1 MNCHL
6 ALQKLQ
12 NQSTV
17 AGMAIQLDD
26 MALFTRIV
34 ELGTL
39 SAAARERNVPV
50 SQVTRALARL
60 EAACGARL
68 LHRSTHGLSLT
79 DEGDA
84 VLAHGRRLLD
94 TAAELQGEL
103 SGKVSGPSGWV
114 RLSVSPVLAQA
125 VIAPSLPTLY
135 RKHPQLHVDIA
146 ADDRMVDM
154 AREGIDIALRTG
166 TTHTDTVVARQI
178 GQLKR
183 ALYASPAYVAEF
195 GLPEHPDDLEAH
207 RLIANSGSP
216 ALNRWTTAPGKGEHA
231 LLVKG
236 HTRTDNTAVMLSL
249 VLHGVGIARLA
260 ELAARP
266 LVRRGE
272 LVPVLPQRFEMPDAP
287 LYAVMLQ
294 ERHRLPKIRAC
305 IDHLASWV
313 EGQQRGP

>member
-1 MNCHL
+1 MTIH
-6 ALQKLQ
+6 
-12 NQSTV
+12 
-17 AGMAIQLDD
+17 LDD
-26 MALFTRIV
+26 MALFVRTV

-84 VLAHGRRLLD
+84 ALAHGRRMLS
-94 TAAELQGEL
+94 TAAELHGEL

-114 RLSVSPVLAQA
+114 RISVSPVLAEA
-125 VIAPSLPTLY
+125 VIAPSLNALY
-135 RKHPQLHVDIA
+135 RRHPQLHVDIA

-178 GQLKR
+178 GGLKR
-183 ALYASPAYVAEF
+183 ALYASPDYAAEF
-195 GLPEHPDDLEAH
+195 GLPASPEELDRH
-207 RLIANSGSP
+207 RLIGNSGNP
-216 ALNRWTTAPGKGEHA
+216 ALNRWTMSAGKRRHE

-260 ELAARP
+260 ELVAQP
-266 LVRRGE
+266 LVRRGR
-272 LVPVLPQRFEMPDAP
+272 LVAVLPERFEMPDAP

-294 ERHRLPKIRAC
+294 ERHRLPKVRAC
-305 IDHLASWV
+305 IDHLADWV
-313 EGQQRGP
+313 QAQHGGG

>member
-1 MNCHL
+1 M
-6 ALQKLQ
+6 
-12 NQSTV
+12 T
-17 AGMAIQLDD
+17 IQIDD
-26 MALFTRIV
+26 MALFARIV

-79 DEGDA
+79 DEGDT
-84 VLAHGRRLLD
+84 VLAHGRRMLV

-114 RLSVSPVLAQA
+114 RISVSPVLAEA

-135 RKHPQLHVDIA
+135 RRHPQLHLDIA
-146 ADDRMVDM
+146 ADDRMADM
-154 AREGIDIALRTG
+154 AREGVDIALRTG
-166 TTHTDTVVARQI
+166 TTHSDTVVA
-178 GQLKR
+178 GQSGGLKG
-183 ALYASPAYVAEF
+183 ALVASPAYVAEF
-195 GLPEHPDDLEAH
+195 GLPTRPDELEGH
-207 RLIANSGSP
+207 RLIANSGNPS
-216 ALNRWTTAPGKGEHA
+216 LNRWTMAPAGTRHE

-260 ELAARP
+260 ELVARP
-266 LVRRGE
+266 LVQRGQ
-272 LVPVLPQRFEMPDAP
+272 LVPVLPERFEMPDAP
-287 LYAVMLQ
+287 LYAVML
-294 ERHRLPKIRAC
+294 RSATAC
-305 IDHLASWV
+305 PRCAPASTTGQWV
-313 EGQQRGP
+313 QAQHGGG

>member
-1 MNCHL
+1 M
-6 ALQKLQ
+6 Q
-12 NQSTV
+12 
-17 AGMAIQLDD
+17 MQLDD
-26 MALFTRIV
+26 MALFARIV

-50 SQVTRALARL
+50 SHVTRALARL
-60 EAACGARL
+60 ESACGVRL

-84 VLAHGRRLLD
+84 VLAHGRRMLD

-125 VIAPSLPTLY
+125 VIAPCLPALY
-135 RKHPQLHVDIA
+135 RKHPQLHLDIS
-146 ADDRMVDM
+146 ADDRMADM
-154 AREGIDIALRTG
+154 SREGIDIALRTG
-166 TTHTDTVVARQI
+166 TTHSDTVVARQI
-178 GQLKR
+178 GELKR
-183 ALYASPAYVAEF
+183 GLYAAPAYVAEF
-195 GLPEHPDDLEAH
+195 GLPGSAADLQQH
-207 RLIANSGSP
+207 RLIANSRSL
-216 ALNRWTTAPGKGEHA
+216 ALNRWSMASRNGTHE

-260 ELAARP
+260 ELVALP

-272 LVPVLPQRFEMPDAP
+272 LVAVLPDRMVMPAAP
-287 LYAVMLQ
+287 MYAVMLQ
-294 ERHRLPKIRAC
+294 ERHRLPKVRAC
-305 IDHLASWV
+305 IDHLAEWMA
-313 EGQQRGP
+313 EQGRGSGA